1 MKHIKTFE
9 SKWNLPQNKR
19 LIVQGSFNKSNFT
32 PATDKVNLSQI
43 YQYIIIETE
52 GGNIITIDKLGVLDI
67 WMNDDSGVTS
77 AIRKALDN
85 ISDETYDD
93 IYFEDFEDFKSY
105 EYIVNLLDY
114 NPINFQEIENILI
127 DHGYSVDNIWGAIDN
142 LPQK

>member
-52 GGNIITIDKLGVLDI
+52 GGNIITIDKSGVLDI

-93 IYFEDFEDFKSY
+93 IYFEDFEDFRRQNVSTHCR
-105 EYIVNLLDY
+105 
-114 NPINFQEIENILI
+114 NF
-127 DHGYSVDNIWGAIDN
+127 
-142 LPQK
+142 